1 MVGVPPLRCADTHW
15 QGDRPI
21 RRQTTAVLNSI
32 SATGASAMEL
42 NCGGGIQ
49 TRSSAGAGRH
59 QSLLTSHRYQWLS
72 HILVPTTHYVSN
84 RGPPVKQKERI
95 LAPPGGN
102 LVKCPYHQLGMPG
115 WWHACTPATCTH
127 SCVHTYTRVHSRTHL
142 CSRRSILYGTGYSE

>member
-115 WWHACTPATCTH
+115 WCVARVHPSSHLHTILHTHRATAGCTRTIVYTV
-127 SCVHTYTRVHSRTHL
+127 VHTGV
-142 CSRRSILYGTGYSE
+142 